1 VAAGAEAV
9 DSSDTRYDQ
18 VSRLEENLEAVNIKL
33 TTDDLR
39 EIDSSASEIKVEG
52 ARYPEYL
59 QKMVGR

>member
-52 ARYPEYL
+52 ARYPEYV